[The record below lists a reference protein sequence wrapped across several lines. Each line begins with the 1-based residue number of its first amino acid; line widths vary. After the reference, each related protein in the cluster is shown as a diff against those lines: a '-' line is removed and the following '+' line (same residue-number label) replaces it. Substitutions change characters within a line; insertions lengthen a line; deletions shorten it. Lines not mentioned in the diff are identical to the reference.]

1 MGNTSYNYQDK
12 ALRTAD
18 FKTKSTNQIFEQNVK
33 RLVHDSMLPLGITV
47 REARDSQ
54 LHPHSFPIIIGL
66 DVTGSM
72 GHIPEDFIKD
82 GLPKLISSLTEAG
95 IEDPAI
101 LFIAVGD
108 HISDRGPLQV
118 SQFESGDAEL
128 DMWLSRVWIES
139 NGGGNRGESYPL
151 VHFIAARHTVTD
163 HWEKRA
169 SKGFI
174 FTIGDER
181 FHEIYSSSSI
191 KELTGAA
198 EASGFSA
205 AEILAEA
212 KQKWNVFHIQPGMEK
227 DDSKK
232 QWNDALG
239 ENNLWV
245 DNYKDIPKKIAET
258 IIPFVKHSSIVSK
271 VDNVVEPGENNIL
284 L

>member
-1 MGNTSYNYQDK
+1 MGNTSYNFQSK
-12 ALRTAD
+12 SVRTAD
-18 FKTKSTNQIFEQNVK
+18 FHTKTTNQIFEQNVK
-33 RLVHDSMLPLGITV
+33 RVVHASMLPLGITV
-47 REARDSQ
+47 REARDSE

-108 HISDRGPLQV
+108 HISDSGPLQV
-118 SQFESGDAEL
+118 AQFESGDAEL
-128 DMWLSRVWIES
+128 DMWLSRVWIEG
-139 NGGGNRGESYPL
+139 NGGGNNGESYPL
-151 VHFIAARHTVTD
+151 VHYIAAKHTVTD

-181 FHEIYSSSSI
+181 FHETYSSSYM
-191 KELTGAA
+191 KELTGNS

-205 AEILAEA
+205 AEILAQA
-212 KQKWNVFHIQPGMEK
+212 KEKWNVFHIQPGMEK
-227 DDSKK
+227 DNSRS
-232 QWNDALG
+232 QWTSVLG
-239 ENNLWV
+239 ENNVWV
-245 DNYKDIPKKIAET
+245 DSYRDIPKRIAET
-258 IIPFVKHSSIVSK
+258 IIPHVKQHNPEVIK
-271 VDNVVEPGENNIL
+271 TTPNTGEDNGIL

>member
-1 MGNTSYNYQDK
+1 MGNTSYNHVDK
-12 ALRTAD
+12 AQRTVF
-18 FKTKSTNQIFEQNVK
+18 FKQQSTDQIFEQNVK
-33 RLVHDSMLPLGITV
+33 KTVHASMSPLGITI
-47 REARDSQ
+47 REARDSE

-72 GHIPEDFIKD
+72 GHIPKDFILD

-101 LFIAVGD
+101 LFVAVGD
-108 HISDRGPLQV
+108 HISDSGPLQV
-118 SQFESGDAEL
+118 GQFESGDAEL

-151 VHFIAARHTVTD
+151 VHYIAAKHTVTD
-163 HWEKRA
+163 HWDKRM

-181 FHEIYSSSSI
+181 FHESYPASYI
-191 KELTGAA
+191 KEMTGAS
-198 EASGFSA
+198 EASGFTA
-205 AEILAEA
+205 AEILKEA
-212 KQKWNVFHIQPGMEK
+212 QEKWNVFHIQPGMEK
-227 DDSKK
+227 DSSKE
-232 QWNDALG
+232 QWTSVLG

-245 DNYKDIPKKIAET
+245 DNYKDIPKKIADT
-258 IIPFVKHSSIVSK
+258 IIPHVEKHSPSVIKAS
-271 VDNVVEPGENNIL
+271 EQGENNIL